1 MFKTRLLS
9 GIVLVIAALVLII
22 TGGDV
27 LLIST
32 LIISYIG
39 MFELYRIFHIEKEAV
54 GIIGY
59 LAATV
64 YYCNLKFAFLP
75 DTMVFVLGVLI
86 LMMFAYVFTY
96 PKYKTEQVLAA
107 FFGVFYVAVML
118 SYVYQTR
125 MIEAGAYIVWLV
137 FLCSWGCDTCAYCV
151 GMLIGKHKM
160 SPKLSPKKSVE
171 GAVGG
176 VAGAALLTII
186 YGMIFKSAMQ
196 IDQTHVWIMAGI
208 SAVGALISMVGDL
221 TASAIKR
228 NYEIKDYGKLI
239 PGHGGILDR
248 FDSVIFP
255 ALIAAIVGLIPSIP
269 TIAVTKISLS
279 GITDT
284 SRSPSMP
291 DTIFMPRS
299 FVFVR
304 SSDAFFSSHTLTS
317 DGLNSLI
324 CASNKLIL
332 LPAAIATT

>member
-160 SPKLSPKKSVE
+160 APVLSPKKSVE
-171 GAVGG
+171 GGVGG
-176 VAGAALLTII
+176 VIGAALLGAI
-186 YGMIFKSAMQ
+186 YALVISNWNGMS
-196 IDQTHVWIMAGI
+196 THTPLMYALIC
-208 SAVGALISMVGDL
+208 AVGALISMVGDL
-221 TASAIKR
+221 AASAIKR
-228 NYEIKDYGKLI
+228 NKEIKDYGTLI

-248 FDSVIFP
+248 FDSVIFTAP
-255 ALIAAIVGLIPSIP
+255 FIYF
-269 TIAVTKISLS
+269 LS
-279 GITDT
+279 
-284 SRSPSMP
+284 M
-291 DTIFMPRS
+291 
-299 FVFVR
+299 
-304 SSDAFFSSHTLTS
+304 
-317 DGLNSLI
+317 
-324 CASNKLIL
+324 IL
-332 LPAAIATT
+332 L